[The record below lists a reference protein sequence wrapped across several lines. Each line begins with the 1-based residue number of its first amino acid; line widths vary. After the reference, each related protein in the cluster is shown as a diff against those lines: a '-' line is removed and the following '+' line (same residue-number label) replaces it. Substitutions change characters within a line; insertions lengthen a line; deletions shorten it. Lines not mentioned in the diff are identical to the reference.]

1 MRKVVLNATC
11 HVITMTYPDVSVVL
25 VLCHI
30 DGCSLLLNLHFT
42 HHLDSLFFCLIMTAN
57 YLY

>member
-30 DGCSLLLNLHFT
+30 DGCSL
-42 HHLDSLFFCLIMTAN
+42 
-57 YLY
+57 